1 MVTHLAREQEL
12 LVRMLETGRIEYEDA
27 PAQDFGKMRAL
38 WKKSTD
44 ELRSRLEK
52 LDDAG
57 WKRPVQFFMGGKQ
70 INETTTD
77 EMLWGFLLDM
87 IHHRGQ
93 LSTYIRPMGG
103 KVPSIYGP
111 SADTAPG
118 S

>member
-1 MVTHLAREQEL
+1 
-12 LVRMLETGRIEYEDA
+12 
-27 PAQDFGKMRAL
+27 MRAL

-52 LDDAG
+52 LDDTG